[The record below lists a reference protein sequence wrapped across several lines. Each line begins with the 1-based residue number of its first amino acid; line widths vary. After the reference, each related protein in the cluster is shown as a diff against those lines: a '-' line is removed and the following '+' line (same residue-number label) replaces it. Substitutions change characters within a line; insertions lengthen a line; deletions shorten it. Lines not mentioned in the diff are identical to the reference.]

1 MRKQAYPVRL
11 KGQGSDFCTTLQH
24 TNRQGKKSEGITKPR
39 VLDLLSEQLA
49 IITGGGQGLGAVYAA
64 AMADEGA
71 TVVLADIVDANPVAD
86 AIRAKHGVSRAHVFR
101 TDVTIET
108 QVQSLVEQSLALFGR
123 IDIVVN
129 NAAVFASLPP
139 APVVDIDVD
148 LWDRVMAVNV
158 RGPFLLAKYVA
169 PPMIKQMSGK
179 IINIASGV
187 AYKGMPNM
195 LHYATSKGAI
205 LTMTRSLA
213 RELGKHNICVN
224 TLAPG
229 LIMSDSISANQAHI
243 DDYRGPVLAS
253 RSIKRDGLPED
264 LIGALIFLA
273 SSGSDFMTGQ
283 TIAIDGGS
291 INT

>member
-1 MRKQAYPVRL
+1 MDRL
-11 KGQGSDFCTTLQH
+11 SGC
-24 TNRQGKKSEGITKPR
+24 
-39 VLDLLSEQLA
+39 LA
-49 IITGGGQGLGAVYAA
+49 IVTGGGQGLGAVYAS

-71 TVVLADIVDANPVAD
+71 TVVLADIADANSA
-86 AIRAKHGVSRAHVFR
+86 AETIRSRHGASRVHVIQ
-101 TDVTIET
+101 TDVSQES
-108 QVQSLVEQSLALFGR
+108 QVQALVSQSLAISGK

-139 APVVDIDVD
+139 TPVTEIDID
-148 LWDRVMAVNV
+148 LWDQVMAVNV
-158 RGPFLLAKYVA
+158 RGSFIMAKHVV
-169 PPMIKQMSGK
+169 PHMMKRKQGK

-195 LHYATSKGAI
+195 LHYSTSKGAI

-213 RELGKHNICVN
+213 RELGAYNICVN

-229 LIMSDSISANQAHI
+229 LIMSDSISANKEHI
-243 DDYRGPVLAS
+243 DSYRAPVLAS

-273 SSGSDFMTGQ
+273 SSESDFMTGQ
-283 TIAIDGGS
+283 TLAIDGGS

>member
-1 MRKQAYPVRL
+1 LNQL
-11 KGQGSDFCTTLQH
+11 SDH
-24 TNRQGKKSEGITKPR
+24 
-39 VLDLLSEQLA
+39 VA
-49 IITGGGQGLGAVYAA
+49 IITGAGQGLGAVYAQ

-71 TVVLADIVDANPVAD
+71 AVVLADVVDAQPVAD
-86 AIRAKHGVSRAHVFR
+86 AIRSKHGNLRAHVIP
-101 TDVTIET
+101 TDVSEES
-108 QVQSLVEQSLALFGR
+108 QVRSLIDQSLAICGK
-123 IDIVVN
+123 IDVVVN

-139 APVVDIDVD
+139 TPVTDIDAD

-169 PPMIKQMSGK
+169 PHMKKQMRGK

-187 AYKGMPNM
+187 AYKGLSNM

-213 RELGKHNICVN
+213 RELGAHNICVN

-229 LIMSDSISANQAHI
+229 LTMSDSISANEEHI
-243 DDYRGPVLAS
+243 DEYRAPVLAS
-253 RSIKRDGLPED
+253 RAIKRDGLPED
-264 LIGALIFLA
+264 LIGALLFLA
-273 SSGSDFMTGQ
+273 SSASNFMTGQ
-283 TIAIDGGS
+283 TIAVDGGS